1 MSNQNPQ
8 PAAAGAA
15 DGAAQEEDRKPRF
28 SEVFGDRE
36 AAAFLGAY
44 CLSNIGSMLN
54 RVAVTYL
61 VWNQTGSS
69 ALAAATFAISFA
81 PYLGLAQVLGAIVDR
96 YAYRSVMIVC
106 DLLRAALVAL
116 LLVPG
121 LPVPAMMVIVFA
133 VAAVQPAYN
142 AARVAT
148 LAQILTGDRLSVA
161 IALTFSA
168 GATAQIIGYLSGGL
182 LSAVDPHTA
191 LAVNAVL
198 FVVSAVAIV
207 GLVRHRPSVNKRE
220 ERRHVLAETADGLR
234 MLRDNKV
241 LRTVSLGIWG
251 LFALT
256 AVPEGVAV
264 LWAAHLGGDART
276 QGVIMAVDAVGAV
289 TATLLFTRFV
299 RPSVRDKLIRPLA
312 FLAPAVLAGG
322 LLDPPL
328 AGVLLI
334 AAGAGV
340 ANMIMA
346 PMNATLAQCI
356 PDGWRG
362 RVVAA
367 ANSGLQ
373 LSQGIAIAGVGL
385 VVEFGVPVPYV
396 VGVWGLIGFGF
407 QYLVTRNWPTAAEIA
422 AAKTAAAP
430 AAPATPA

>member
-1 MSNQNPQ
+1 MSNQNPN
-8 PAAAGAA
+8 PTAPGPA
-15 DGAAQEEDRKPRF
+15 DGAPQADRRPRF
-28 SEVFGDRE
+28 AEVFGDRE
-36 AAAFLGAY
+36 AAGFLGAF
-44 CLSNIGSMLN
+44 CLSSAGAMLN

-61 VWNQTGSS
+61 VWNETNSS

-121 LPVPAMMVIVFA
+121 LPVPAMIAIVFA
-133 VAAVQPAYN
+133 VAAVQPAYH

-168 GATAQIIGYLSGGL
+168 SATAQIIGYLAGGL
-182 LSAVDPHTA
+182 LSAVDPYTA
-191 LAVNAVL
+191 LAVNAGL
-198 FVVSAVAIV
+198 FVVSAVAIAL
-207 GLVRHRPSVNKRE
+207 LVRHRPTVNRRE

-234 MLRDNKV
+234 MLRDNRV
-241 LRTVSLGIWG
+241 LRTVSVGVWG

-256 AVPEGVAV
+256 AVPEGVAI
-264 LWAAHLGGDART
+264 LWAVHLGGDSRT
-276 QGVIMAVDAVGAV
+276 QGAIMAVDAAGAV
-289 TATLLFTRFV
+289 VATLLFARFV
-299 RPSVRDKLIRPLA
+299 RPSVREKLIRPLA
-312 FLAPAVLAGG
+312 FLAPAVLATA

-334 AAGAGV
+334 AAGTGV
-340 ANMIMA
+340 ATMIMA

-356 PDGWRG
+356 PEGWRG
-362 RVVAA
+362 RVVSA

-373 LSQGIAIAGVGL
+373 LCQGAAVASVGL

-396 VGVWGLIGFGF
+396 VGAWGVIGFGF
-407 QYLVTRNWPTAAEIA
+407 QYLVTRNWPTPDEIEAAKASAAPPA
-422 AAKTAAAP
+422 AA
-430 AAPATPA
+430 